1 MFCPKCR
8 QQQPS
13 DEMRFCSRCG
23 FPLGGVAWLL
33 DNGGILPQLGGDS
46 TQKRPSTRKRMLCE
60 SGILTLVTWGLTLG
74 TTFWWDYGG
83 TFESTAKVSALILFV
98 LGLIGLLRF
107 LYAFLFVKAS
117 PDQQTSFPRV
127 GAERVVLG
135 EPGPAML
142 PPQRSTAISDYPR
155 RVNTKEMVQRPP
167 SITEN
172 TTRLLDE

>member
-1 MFCPKCR
+1 MFCPKCS

-23 FPLGGVAWLL
+23 FPLGAVALLL
-33 DNGGILPQLGGDS
+33 DNGGLLPQLAGDS
-46 TQKRPSTRKRMLCE
+46 TQKRLSARNRMLCE
-60 SGILTLVTWGLTLG
+60 SSILTLVTWGLALG
-74 TTFWWDYGG
+74 ATFWWDYGG
-83 TFESTAKVSALILFV
+83 AFESAAKVSSLVLSV
-98 LGLIGLLRF
+98 LGLIALLRF

-117 PDQQTSFPRV
+117 PDQQTAFGRV

-142 PPQRSTAISDYPR
+142 PPQRSTPISDYPR

-167 SITEN
+167 SVTEN